1 MKREDFARQFYAVI
15 QDSGI
20 RQSIIAQALG
30 LSSAAISQFSH
41 GLVLPKPDQLVSI
54 LSLLGISSQQQFFM
68 VQALIELRAE
78 AGLGDDDTEE
88 VEMDEEFLEKYKD
101 EYDDYEVFTLDDDES
116 DDSDDEESEKGEDEE
131 ESLAWR
137 SSEYDYSDEDLPE
150 PMISFAEPTDGVPII
165 ELSDLMEYRNG
176 MKLQIHAIACC
187 EETSFRD
194 YGSVSAPVILKA
206 LGDQVGLRYHGMVQL
221 AITDELS
228 AESSL
233 MALAFDKQGRFHVLA
248 NDTIAKLNGLDKL
261 LKNTDSSKDF
271 GNYKWV
277 LPVIEFTILPLKPE
291 AFTPWKGIE
300 E

>member
-1 MKREDFARQFYAVI
+1 MKREDFARQFHAVI

-68 VQALIELRAE
+68 VQALLELRAE
-78 AGLGDDDTEE
+78 ADLGDDDTEE
-88 VEMDEEFLEKYKD
+88 VEMDAEFLEKYKD
-101 EYDDYEVFTLDDDES
+101 EYDDYEEFTLDDNQDEE
-116 DDSDDEESEKGEDEE
+116 SDDEEDEDQQNEDEDA
-131 ESLAWR
+131 LAWR
-137 SSEYDYSDEDLPE
+137 SSEYDYSDDELPD
-150 PMISFAEPTDGVPII
+150 PMITFAEPTDGVPVID
-165 ELSDLMEYRNG
+165 LNDLMDYRKG

-194 YGSVSAPVILKA
+194 YGSVSAPVILKV

-228 AESSL
+228 PESSL
-233 MALAFDKQGRFHVLA
+233 MDLAFDKQGKFHILA
-248 NDTIAKLNGLDKL
+248 NDAIAKLNGLDKL
-261 LKNTDSSKDF
+261 LKNTDTPKNFD
-271 GNYKWV
+271 NYKWV

-300 E
+300 